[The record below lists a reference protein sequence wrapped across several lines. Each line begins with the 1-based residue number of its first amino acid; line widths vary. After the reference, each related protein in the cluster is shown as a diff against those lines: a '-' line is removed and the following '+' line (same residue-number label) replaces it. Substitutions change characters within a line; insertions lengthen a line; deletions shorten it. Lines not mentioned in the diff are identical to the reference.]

1 MISGGKMKKTVSGN
15 KFIHEFVPPVGA
27 TKMEIVKTHN
37 NFEDDNQHVET
48 DMLSS

>member
-1 MISGGKMKKTVSGN
+1 MKQSSENIFFTN
-15 KFIHEFVPPVGA
+15 LFPPVGA

-37 NFEDDNQHVET
+37 SFEVDNQHVET